1 MKTNKSL
8 NQIRPVGNK
17 VILPA
22 LNHRSVFELPAAKVD
37 PIFKMPGESG
47 KTSPRFAEKR
57 FSKPVDR
64 KVYELPT
71 EMKNS
76 KKPNG
81 QESESLLIKPYQSD
95 QSSIL
100 AK

>member
-1 MKTNKSL
+1 
-8 NQIRPVGNK
+8 
-17 VILPA
+17 
-22 LNHRSVFELPAAKVD
+22 VFELPATKVD
-37 PIFKMPGESG
+37 PIFKMPGEAD
-47 KTSPRFAEKR
+47 KTSSRFAEKR

-71 EMKNS
+71 DMKDS

-81 QESESLLIKPYQSD
+81 QESESLLIKPYKSD